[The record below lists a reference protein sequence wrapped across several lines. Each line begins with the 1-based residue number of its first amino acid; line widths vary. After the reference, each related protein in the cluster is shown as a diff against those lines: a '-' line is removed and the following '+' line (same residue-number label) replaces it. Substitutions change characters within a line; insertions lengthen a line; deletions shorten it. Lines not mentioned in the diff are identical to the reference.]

1 MLTEQLLLQQQL
13 NVLDDHSWVELVIQL
28 IHNKLVLNYNL
39 SESELNAHILHLI
52 SGILP
57 LKSTIFLLPW

>member
-1 MLTEQLLLQQQL
+1 M
-13 NVLDDHSWVELVIQL
+13 ELVIQL

-52 SGILP
+52 SEFCP